1 MMNPVL
7 RREAITSLRGWRN
20 FAVLT
25 FYIGITALGAGLVVY
40 FSMFESWNYSFDPQ
54 TMVVLYVMLAAV
66 QMALITLTV
75 PALTA
80 GSISGER
87 ERQTLDLLL
96 VTKMSPL
103 SIVMGKLMASLAF
116 ILLLIVGT
124 LPVLSLV
131 FYFGG
136 VRVSSVLV
144 MVCFMLMTAL
154 MLGSVSVFFSC
165 VFKRTVVSIML
176 VYIIMGV
183 LCLGTLAAAF
193 LPLAL
198 LDYSD
203 IMTPADLMPQ
213 YWRIAL
219 TLVPNPGVGFFSL
232 VDTQLGSGIVSQE
245 LLSVVRS
252 RSAALNWIVENM
264 WLMNMAFDAVVTALF
279 VGLAC
284 RAVNP
289 VHERRGGARP
299 EKERKKGRKK
309 GKRKEAV

>member
-7 RREAITSLRGWRN
+7 RREAMTSLRGWKN
-20 FAVLT
+20 FAILT
-25 FYIGITALGAGLVVY
+25 FYVGITALGAGLVVY
-40 FSMFESWNYSFDPQ
+40 FSMFDSWDYSFDPQ
-54 TMVVLYVMLAAV
+54 MMLVLYIVLAAV
-66 QMALITLTV
+66 QMALITLAA

-96 VTKMSPL
+96 VTKMS
-103 SIVMGKLMASLAF
+103 SFAIVTGKLLASLAF

-136 VRVSSVLV
+136 VKVSAVLM

-154 MLGSVSVFFSC
+154 MLGAISVFFSC

-183 LCLGTLAAAF
+183 LCLGTLLAAF
-193 LPLAL
+193 VPLAMRDL
-198 LDYSD
+198 SD
-203 IMTPADLMPQ
+203 ATQNLEPE
-213 YWRIAL
+213 YWRVAL
-219 TLVPNPGVGFFSL
+219 TLIPNPGVAFFSL
-232 VDTQLGSGIVSQE
+232 VDEQLGSGIVTRE
-245 LLSVVRS
+245 LLSLLQS
-252 RSAALNWIVENM
+252 KNPTLNWIVSHI
-264 WLMNMAFDAVVTALF
+264 WILNMAFDAVVTALF

-284 RAVNP
+284 RAINP
-289 VHERRGGARP
+289 VHEHRQGKARKP
-299 EKERKKGRKK
+299 KKERKK
-309 GKRKEAV
+309 AA